1 MTISIV
7 ISYVTLFVSVI
18 LAVFYTP
25 FVLESLGDT
34 QYGIRSFA
42 TALVGYLSFLS
53 IGLATSYLRFA
64 NIAKQERGEE
74 GEKHIN
80 GIFFAFYLTI
90 AAIAAVLGIVL
101 VLFVAYR
108 VIPLNLYTD
117 QEITNWIVPI
127 MLISVVGTVIEF
139 PGIVFRLILTYKKKF
154 IWINV
159 LALISTIASPLISI
173 IVLIYG
179 GGSVG
184 ITWVG
189 LGISVGTVIMNGLY
203 VFFGLKSKITFKFDE
218 RDRFMFK
225 EIVIF
230 SLIVFVISTLS
241 QLNLITNKVI
251 LGFVL
256 GSSAVALYQISTT
269 FNAYISSITTAITGV
284 FAPRLTEDAVAGRMD
299 SVQYIYD
306 FVIKVV
312 MTLVAMIVFGFL
324 ACGFEFVS
332 AWLPDSYSSSYQDI
346 YWYSF
351 VILGSNILILGQ
363 TFTFYIQR
371 ALNKNLIPAIIY
383 AIVFVLNVSISIALC
398 YVLGIWGC
406 IIGTVFSFTVEA
418 VSLSYYNSKVIKLK
432 QKTYWKATFLSVI
445 YGFISAIIVSVIFGF
460 KPFNISFLID
470 LNDFTNIGQMLVK
483 GFSYVFVFAIIEVVF
498 NRRFL
503 KEFFYTFFNR
513 KPFPLDKELP
523 LQVLIPTMF
532 KDGEEEIRK
541 LLLHLNVDSPTIVAN
556 QTNRESTY
564 SFDYNGNEIT
574 VIDTK
579 TRGVS
584 VNRNI
589 LLDNLKAS
597 IGLFIDDDCALLPN
611 YEETITIFFFKNK
624 NHATFFNG
632 LIKSGRKIN
641 NKHTT
646 YVIRFKDLSHSGGT
660 GFAISKAAVEKFKP
674 RFNEKLGTPNYI
686 YSGEDSFFV
695 SELIKKR
702 MRIFRSSKLIFDII
716 EDDEK
721 SSYFKG
727 FDEQFFISKGA
738 VTKLIHPCLFR
749 IYEIYYSYSLRE
761 KTSRDHKFIYE
772 NMKKGERF
780 VQKRQIVYDDTNG
793 EIEK

>member
-1 MTISIV
+1 MTISIIV
-7 ISYVTLFVSVI
+7 SYVTLFVSVI
-18 LAVFYTP
+18 LAIFYTP
-25 FVLESLGDT
+25 FVLETLGEAE
-34 QYGIRSFA
+34 YGIRSFA

-53 IGLATSYLRFA
+53 IGMATSYLRFV
-64 NIAKQERGEE
+64 NIAKKERGEE

-80 GIFFAFYLTI
+80 GMFFAFYLV
-90 AAIAAVLGIVL
+90 AAAVAAVLGIVL
-101 VLFVAYR
+101 VLLIAYK
-108 VIPLNLYTD
+108 VIPLGRYTD
-117 QEITNWIVPI
+117 QEINNWIVPI

-159 LALISTIASPLISI
+159 LALISTILSPAISI
-173 IVLIYG
+173 IVLVYG

-189 LGISVGTVIMNGLY
+189 LGISLATVVFNGLF
-203 VFFGLKSKITFKFDE
+203 VFFGLKSKVTFKFDK
-218 RDRFMFK
+218 RDRSMFK
-225 EIVIF
+225 EIIIF
-230 SLIVFVISTLS
+230 SLIVFVISTLT
-241 QLNLITNKVI
+241 QLNLITDKVI

-256 GSSAVALYQISTT
+256 GSSAVAIYQISTT

-312 MTLVAMIVFGFL
+312 MILITMIVFGFL
-324 ACGFEFVS
+324 ACGFEFIS
-332 AWLPDSYSSSYQDI
+332 AWLPNSYSDNYLNI
-346 YWYSF
+346 FWYSF

-383 AIVFVLNVSISIALC
+383 AVVFVINVGISIGLC

-406 IIGTVFSFTVEA
+406 IIGTVFSYLVEA
-418 VSLSYYNSKVIKLK
+418 ISLSYYNSKVIKLK
-432 QKTYWKATFLSVI
+432 QKTYWRATFLSVL
-445 YGFISAIIVSVIFGF
+445 YGLISAIIVSLVFGF
-460 KPFNISFLID
+460 KPFNIPFLID
-470 LNDFTNIGQMLVK
+470 LNDLSNIGQMLIK
-483 GFSYVFVFAIIEVVF
+483 GFSYVFVFVIIEIIF

-503 KEFFYTFFNR
+503 KEFIYTLFNR
-513 KPFPLDKELP
+513 KPFPLDEEMP
-523 LQVLIPTMF
+523 FQVLIPTMF

-541 LLLHLNVDSPTIVAN
+541 LLQHLDVHSPTIVAN
-556 QTNRESTY
+556 QTNRDLTY
-564 SFDYNGNEIT
+564 SFEYKGNEIT

-589 LLDNLKAS
+589 LLENLKAS
-597 IGLFIDDDCALLPN
+597 IGLFIDDDCALLPD
-611 YEETITIFFFKNK
+611 YQETITDFFVKNK
-624 NHATFFNG
+624 NHVTFFNG
-632 LIKSGRKIN
+632 LIKSDKKIN

-660 GFAISKAAVEKFKP
+660 GFAISKAAIEKYHP

-695 SELIKKR
+695 NELIQKK

-727 FDEQFFISKGA
+727 YDEQFFVSKGA
-738 VTKLIHPCLFR
+738 VNKLIHPHLYR
-749 IYEIYYSYSLRE
+749 IYEIYYSYSLRK
-761 KTSRDHKFIYE
+761 KTSRNHKFIYE
-772 NMKKGERF
+772 NMKKGEKF
-780 VQKRQIVYDDTNG
+780 VQNRQIVYDDVNG
-793 EIEK
+793 ETKE